1 MSFLIRKNKG
11 CEKVS
16 VKCQQIIQFIEELA
30 PRKLAE
36 SWDNVGL
43 MIGSPNME
51 VNKVLVCLD
60 VNDAVLKEA
69 IENQVDLIVS
79 HHPFLFSPLKN
90 VRWDNYKGRLI
101 KELITREIGVYSAHT
116 NLDISHKGLNYWL
129 ANHLEIRNLEVL
141 DKINYENLY
150 KLAIFVPKS
159 DIRKIKEELGRQG
172 AGWIGNYSHCSFAT
186 EGVGS
191 FKPLENTNP
200 YIGTPGKIEEVD
212 EVRIET
218 IVKEG
223 DLERTLKAVLKVH
236 PYEEV
241 AYDIYPLKNN
251 GRVQGLGVVGK
262 LDKEMNGNEFIAFVK
277 NKLNLNNLRGSGP
290 MPNIVRKIAVCSG
303 AGANYMHKAK
313 FSGADVFITG
323 DLKYHDGQTAEEIG
337 IFVIDAGHF
346 STEIIVIQYLSEYL
360 EECAKKSK
368 VHVEIMRST
377 SGRDTLKVY

>member
-1 MSFLIRKNKG
+1 M
-11 CEKVS
+11 S

-30 PRKLAE
+30 PRRLAE

-43 MIGSPNME
+43 MVGSPNME

-60 VNDAVLKEA
+60 VNNAVLEEA
-69 IENQVDLIVS
+69 IENDADFIVS
-79 HHPFLFSPLKN
+79 HHPFLFSPLRN
-90 VRWDNYKGRLI
+90 LRWDNYKGSLI

-116 NLDISHKGLNYWL
+116 NLDISHRGLNYWL
-129 ANHLEIRNLEVL
+129 ANQLEIKNLEVL

-159 DIRKIKEELGRQG
+159 DIGPIKEELGRQG
-172 AGWIGNYSHCSFAT
+172 AGWIGNYSHCSFST
-186 EGVGS
+186 DGVGS

-212 EVRIET
+212 EVKIET

-223 DLERTLKAVLKVH
+223 DLERTLKALLKVH

-251 GRVQGLGVVGK
+251 GIVQGLGLVGK
-262 LDKEMNGNEFIAFVK
+262 LDEEMSADKFIDFVK
-277 NKLNLNNLRGSGP
+277 DKLNVNSLRASGP
-290 MPNIVRKIAVCSG
+290 LPNKVKKVALCSG
-303 AGANYMHKAK
+303 AGASYMHKAK
-313 FSGADVFITG
+313 FSGADVFVTG

-337 IFVIDAGHF
+337 LFVIDAGHF
-346 STEIIVIQYLSEYL
+346 STEVIVIQYLSKYL
-360 EECAKKSK
+360 EECAKKNK
-368 VHVEIMRST
+368 IHVEIMQST
-377 SGRDTLKVY
+377 SGSDTLKVY

>member
-1 MSFLIRKNKG
+1 M
-11 CEKVS
+11 
-16 VKCQQIIQFIEELA
+16 
-30 PRKLAE
+30 
-36 SWDNVGL
+36 
-43 MIGSPNME
+43 
-51 VNKVLVCLD
+51 
-60 VNDAVLKEA
+60 
-69 IENQVDLIVS
+69 
-79 HHPFLFSPLKN
+79 
-90 VRWDNYKGRLI
+90 
-101 KELITREIGVYSAHT
+101 
-116 NLDISHKGLNYWL
+116 
-129 ANHLEIRNLEVL
+129 
-141 DKINYENLY
+141 
-150 KLAIFVPKS
+150 
-159 DIRKIKEELGRQG
+159 
-172 AGWIGNYSHCSFAT
+172 
-186 EGVGS
+186 
-191 FKPLENTNP
+191 
-200 YIGTPGKIEEVD
+200 D

-262 LDKEMNGNEFIAFVK
+262 LDKEMNTNEFIDFVK

-337 IFVIDAGHF
+337 LFVIDAGHF
-346 STEIIVIQYLSEYL
+346 STEIIVIRYLSEYL

-368 VHVEIMRST
+368 ANVEIMQST

>member
-1 MSFLIRKNKG
+1 MSI
-11 CEKVS
+11 
-16 VKCQQIIQFIEELA
+16 KCQQIIQFIEELA

-159 DIRKIKEELGRQG
+159 GIGQIKEELGRQG
-172 AGWIGNYSHCSFAT
+172 AGWIGNYSHCSFST
-186 EGVGS
+186 EGVGN

-262 LDKEMNGNEFIAFVK
+262 LDKEMNTNEFIDFVK

-337 IFVIDAGHF
+337 LFVIDAGHF
-346 STEIIVIQYLSEYL
+346 STEIIVIRYLSEYL

-368 VHVEIMRST
+368 ANIEIMQST

>member
-1 MSFLIRKNKG
+1 M
-11 CEKVS
+11 S

-43 MIGSPNME
+43 MVGSPSME
-51 VNKVLVCLD
+51 INRVLVCLD
-60 VNDAVLKEA
+60 VNDEVLKEA
-69 IENQVDLIVS
+69 IEKDADFIVS

-90 VRWDNYKGRLI
+90 LRWDNYKGKLM

-129 ANHLEIRNLEVL
+129 ANHLEIKNLQVL

-150 KLAIFVPKS
+150 KLVIFVPES
-159 DIRKIKEELGRQG
+159 DIGAMKEELGRQG

-186 EGVGS
+186 GGIGS
-191 FKPLENTNP
+191 FKPLENTKP

-241 AYDIYPLKNN
+241 AYDIYPLKNSGN
-251 GRVQGLGVVGK
+251 VQGLGVVGN
-262 LDKEMNGNEFIAFVK
+262 LDEEMSGIEFIEFIK
-277 NKLNLNNLRGSGP
+277 NKLNINNLRGSGP
-290 MPNIVRKIAVCSG
+290 MPKEVKKVAVCSG

-337 IFVIDAGHF
+337 LFVLDAGHF
-346 STEIIVIQYLSEYL
+346 STEIIVTQYLSEYL

-368 VHVEIMRST
+368 VNIEITQST
-377 SGRDTLKVY
+377 SGRDTLQVY